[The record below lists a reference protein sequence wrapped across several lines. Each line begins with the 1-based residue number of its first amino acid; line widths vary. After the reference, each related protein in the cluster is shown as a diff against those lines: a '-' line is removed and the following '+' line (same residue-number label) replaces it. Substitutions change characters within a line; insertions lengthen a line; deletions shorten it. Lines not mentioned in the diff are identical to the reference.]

1 MTVPNP
7 IKNSPNFPLQKPRRP
22 HMTMPAA
29 EYRAFLGTRPPQS
42 ERWDFDLLSVN
53 MGQYSDEFR

>member
-1 MTVPNP
+1 MTA
-7 IKNSPNFPLQKPRRP
+7 
-22 HMTMPAA
+22 PAA

-42 ERWDFDLLSVN
+42 ERWDFDLLPVN